1 MKTGIFITAFW
12 ASVALSCA
20 SACAQDTNRVP
31 DIIQGVDAVDASI
44 HSDSVER
51 ALQEP
56 QPSKEH
62 VKLPTTYSRWAFN
75 SSGQISPTQYLPVY
89 TIFTT
94 STAAPA
100 DGKSPSTFSRPSF
113 RVGAQPPATAGWSS
127 HATDTKIAPEKD
139 VNFGKFERQPSL
151 YNSLNI
157 SRTEHSSTGPQ
168 RLKTAVPPN
177 SPLPQA
183 DGYLTPFREKGSSSL
198 GWFLDRRV
206 LRSLNSP
213 WSVLV
218 VATAFFLP
226 GTARGL
232 DVNNAEWT
240 ILSEGATTCGE
251 FIAEPGM
258 QGVRMEWVLGYI
270 SGRNREATS
279 SRDRLIGSS
288 FQQPPPQS
296 LCGYRATADFTA

>member
-1 MKTGIFITAFW
+1 MRTGISITAFW

-31 DIIQGVDAVDASI
+31 DIIQGVDAVDVSI

-51 ALQEP
+51 ALQKP

-62 VKLPTTYSRWAFN
+62 VKLSTTYSRWAFN
-75 SSGQISPTQYLPVY
+75 SSGQLPPTQYLPVY

-100 DGKSPSTFSRPSF
+100 DGKSPSTFSSPSF
-113 RVGAQPPATAGWSS
+113 RAGAQPPATAGWSS

-151 YNSLNI
+151 YNSLDI
-157 SRTEHSSTGPQ
+157 GRTQHSSTGPQ

-183 DGYLTPFREKGSSSL
+183 DGYLTPFREKEFGLTNDSFSL
-198 GWFLDRRV
+198 
-206 LRSLNSP
+206 P
-213 WSVLV
+213 
-218 VATAFFLP
+218 TAFPKTSFSSERNQVTASRRKSYLKKSPYSKHTGAIGGISNGRENP
-226 GTARGL
+226 GRSRL
-232 DVNNAEWT
+232 
-240 ILSEGATTCGE
+240 
-251 FIAEPGM
+251 
-258 QGVRMEWVLGYI
+258 
-270 SGRNREATS
+270 TS
-279 SRDRLIGSS
+279 K
-288 FQQPPPQS
+288 
-296 LCGYRATADFTA
+296 AAD